1 MALKIQIVLLVKV
14 LYYGYIANN
23 VSVHAQMVTTE
34 MNSQYVKLVVQ
45 PVKHAH
51 GLEPRNVL
59 LVMKDSINNHQ

>member
-1 MALKIQIVLLVKV
+1 MALNLQIVLIVKV
-14 LYYGYIANN
+14 QYYGYMKNN
-23 VSVHAQMVTTE
+23 VLAHAQMVTTE
-34 MNSQYVKLVVQ
+34 MNLQSVNLVVQ